1 MREKGCDAPW
11 SRRASYSLWFLVLL
25 VQAGLGA
32 LPMPPDPASRP
43 AGTVVSWGR
52 QVIPFFE
59 PGARYFKIAGGLVHS
74 LALRSD
80 GTVVAWGENF
90 SGQCMV
96 PAGLSGVVAIA
107 AGGSHS
113 LALKSDGTVAEWGK
127 FWNGSTLVNVAVPIN
142 LNDVRT
148 IAAGAYHSL
157 ALKSD
162 GTVVAWGA
170 NDVGQSMVP
179 SSLSG
184 VVAIAG
190 GGFHNL
196 ALKSDGTLV
205 AWGHN
210 PFGQCSV
217 PTGLSGVVAIEA
229 GTAHSLAL
237 KSDGKVVAWGA
248 NDYGQS
254 TVPAGLS
261 GVVAIAAG
269 DSHSLALKSDGT
281 VVAWGLN
288 DFGQS
293 TVPITLNGV
302 MDLAA
307 GGLHSMALRNNGTVE
322 VWGDNDY
329 GQSTVPTS
337 LIGVVAIA
345 GGGFHNLAL
354 KGDGTVVAWGMGTTV
369 GANAPHYGQSLV
381 PTSLRD
387 VISITAGVFH
397 SLALKKNGTVVA
409 WGGNSSGQC
418 TVPSDLGGV
427 VAIAA
432 GSYHSLALKDDGTI
446 VIWGSQLL
454 VPTEL
459 SGVVSIAAGGGH
471 NLALKSDGKVV
482 AWGANDY
489 GQSTVPAGLSGVV
502 AIAAGSTHSLALKSD
517 GAIMAWGKVW
527 NGSTYVDAAVPIEI
541 SGVVAIEAGAAYS
554 LALKSDGTV
563 VAWGWNGFGQ
573 INVLEGLSGV
583 VGIATGSE
591 SSLAVIRSSGL
602 PIFSLQPNNQTVRA
616 GMGATFTASVSGL
629 LPMGLQWQFN
639 NAPIAGATSATLT
652 LNNVQ
657 PRNAG
662 RYSVRVVNAV
672 GSAVSRTATLA
683 ILADPA
689 NGTPSTPVATPSAPP
704 KDASHD
710 SLVVVTHG
718 WQPTELL
725 FPDVRWID
733 DMATTIRQKLVG
745 QANWQVRA
753 IDWKELA
760 FWPEPEV
767 PLFYAKI
774 IGNLLG
780 RQVGSQAWSR
790 VHLIGHSAGS
800 AMIQEAARRIK
811 IASPTTTVH
820 TTFLDPYFGVLYYEN
835 RQLYGQ
841 DADWSDAYFARD
853 ISGPFTSAVPHSHS
867 VDVTSLDPEP
877 SRSPLHYFR
886 LHGWPYDF
894 YMRTVTNGF
903 STAQGD
909 TSLGYGF
916 PLSMEGGGWANRGSF
931 PVGNT
936 PVVLSGVPPITSPT
950 DLPANTRL
958 ELNLTKLPV
967 SGGNYTVSTPATAQI
982 NGDLFQ
988 FQNGGS
994 LTPQSVRD
1002 SVGSTTGRAVQSL
1015 VPASVP
1021 VLEPAWVSIGVTV
1034 TNLVNYVKFDA
1045 SFTSAAGA
1053 QGLFS
1058 VYWGTNLLG
1067 ALDERAADTGLQ
1079 TYRFLLPEAYTNGT
1093 YSLGFRLDAYTTTPS
1108 SLTLTNVMT
1117 GFIGITNPPAL
1128 SVAPS
1133 ATNGPAQITLTGA
1146 TGFYSL
1152 LQSSTDLTNWISIAT
1167 LVNSNG
1173 LVQFSDPGSTNQT
1186 RRYYRAVVP

>member
-1 MREKGCDAPW
+1 
-11 SRRASYSLWFLVLL
+11 V
-25 VQAGLGA
+25 
-32 LPMPPDPASRP
+32 
-43 AGTVVSWGR
+43 
-52 QVIPFFE
+52 FE
-59 PGARYFKIAGGLVHS
+59 PGARYSK
-74 LALRSD
+74 
-80 GTVVAWGENF
+80 
-90 SGQCMV
+90 
-96 PAGLSGVVAIA
+96 IA
-107 AGGSHS
+107 AGYAHN
-113 LALKSDGTVAEWGK
+113 LALKSDGSVVAWGNNVYGESTVPVVAQGGVVAIATGWRHNLVLKGDGSVVAWGLSDY
-127 FWNGSTLVNVAVPIN
+127 GQSTVPVVAQGGVVAV
-142 LNDVRT
+142 
-148 IAAGAYHSL
+148 AAGTYHSL

-162 GTVVAWGA
+162 GSVVAWGS
-170 NDVGQSMVP
+170 DDYGQSTMPVVAQ
-179 SSLSG
+179 SG
-184 VVAIAG
+184 VVAIAAG
-190 GGFHNL
+190 SYHSV
-196 ALKSDGTLV
+196 ALKSDGSVV
-205 AWGHN
+205 AWGLN
-210 PFGQCSV
+210 NFGQSTMPV
-217 PTGLSGVVAIEA
+217 LAQSGVVAIAA
-229 GTAHSLAL
+229 GNYHSLAL
-237 KSDGKVVAWGA
+237 KSDGSVVAWGA
-248 NDYGQS
+248 STVPAGLGGVVAVAAGTYHSLALKSDGSVVAWATTEPSFSSNERGQSTVPAGLGGVVAVAAGSYHSLALKSDGSVVAWGSNGSGQS

-261 GVVAIAAG
+261 GVVAIASDNHNLALKSDGSVVAWGRNNYGESTVPVVAQGGVVAIVAG
-269 DSHSLALKSDGT
+269 YDRSLALKSDGS
-281 VVAWGLN
+281 VVAWG
-288 DFGQS
+288 
-293 TVPITLNGV
+293 
-302 MDLAA
+302 
-307 GGLHSMALRNNGTVE
+307 R
-322 VWGDNDY
+322 NDY
-329 GQSTVPTS
+329 GQSTVPVVAQD
-337 LIGVVAIA
+337 GVVAIGA
-345 GGGFHNLAL
+345 GVFHNLAL
-354 KGDGTVVAWGMGTTV
+354 KSDG
-369 GANAPHYGQSLV
+369 S
-381 PTSLRD
+381 
-387 VISITAGVFH
+387 
-397 SLALKKNGTVVA
+397 VVA
-409 WGGNSSGQC
+409 WGGNCCGLS
-418 TVPSDLGGV
+418 TVPVEAQGGV

-432 GSYHSLALKDDGTI
+432 GSYHSLALKSDGSVVVWGSNLDGQNTVPAGLGGVVAIASDVHNLALKSDGT
-446 VIWGSQLL
+446 VVAWGYNDAGQVTGTPL
-454 VPTEL
+454 VVSPYTAIASPVTLGGHML
-459 SGVVSIAAGGGH
+459 SGVVAIEAGAYH
-471 NLALKSDGKVV
+471 SLALKSDGKVV
-482 AWGANDY
+482 AWGDNY
-489 GQSTVPAGLSGVV
+489 FGQSTVPVVAQGGVV
-502 AIAAGSTHSLALKSD
+502 AIAAGGLRNLALVSTTPLTP
-517 GAIMAWGKVW
+517 AIV
-527 NGSTYVDAAVPIEI
+527 TPPVDQTVN
-541 SGVVAIEAGAAYS
+541 AGQNAS
-554 LALKSDGTV
+554 
-563 VAWGWNGFGQ
+563 F
-573 INVLEGLSGV
+573 NVT
-583 VGIATGSE
+583 ATG
-591 SSLAVIRSSGL
+591 
-602 PIFSLQPNNQTVRA
+602 T
-616 GMGATFTASVSGL
+616 
-629 LPMGLQWQFN
+629 LPMSYQWQFN
-639 NAPIAGATSATLT
+639 GVPIAGATSATLA